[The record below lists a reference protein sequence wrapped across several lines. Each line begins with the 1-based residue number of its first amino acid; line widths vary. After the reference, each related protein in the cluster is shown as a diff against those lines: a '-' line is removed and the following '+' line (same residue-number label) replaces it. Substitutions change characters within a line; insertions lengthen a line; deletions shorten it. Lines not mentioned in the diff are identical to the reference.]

1 MLMLAAPLRRTL
13 SLKDSAPMMHSP
25 RTPLLLAFGLVLSA
39 CSSPAE
45 GDGDL
50 PPFTFAPPTGNAGG
64 AGGVAGPPGGNGA
77 GAGNGGVVPAGQA
90 GNTGLGGNQNTPAPG
105 AGAGGSGSPAAGGAP
120 AAAAGSAGSGMVA
133 AGGAGMEP
141 PPEPGAG
148 ACGGA
153 TLFCE
158 DFDTLA
164 LGPLQGVVNGLR
176 PESTVSIVAEAGRGQ
191 VLQVQ
196 AGPTYAN
203 KAGVFLDDFAT
214 PDNNYFGR
222 MFVRVAQ
229 FPGADADH
237 WVIVEANGDGSAEN
251 TRPVGGQF
259 QRWAPGADGPSAG
272 DWTDWQQSNAATVA
286 GVWTCVEWQMNGA
299 GGGNDILLWVDG
311 LEVRPTDRGNFS
323 FPVIDRLW
331 FGWVVYQNGAP
342 AQYDV
347 RLDDIVLST
356 ERVGCE

>member
-1 MLMLAAPLRRTL
+1 MMQ
-13 SLKDSAPMMHSP
+13 SLQ
-25 RTPLLLAFGLVLSA
+25 TPLLLAFGLALSA
-39 CSSPAE
+39 CSSPAD
-45 GDGDL
+45 GDGDT
-50 PPFTFAPPTGNAGG
+50 PPFTGFVPPTGNAGG
-64 AGGVAGPPGGNGA
+64 TGGAAGQPSLPGGNTA
-77 GAGNGGVVPAGQA
+77 GAGNGGLVPAAQA
-90 GNTGLGGNQNTPAPG
+90 GNTGLGGSPNGPS
-105 AGAGGSGSPAAGGAP
+105 AGAGGNPAAGGAP

-133 AGGAGMEP
+133 AGGTGMEP
-141 PPEPGAG
+141 LPEPGG
-148 ACGGA
+148 SACGGA

-214 PDNNYFGR
+214 PDNNHYGR
-222 MFVRVAQ
+222 MFVRVAE
-229 FPGADADH
+229 FPDADADH
-237 WVIVEANGDGSAEN
+237 WVIVEATGEGSAEN

-286 GVWTCVEWQMNGA
+286 GAWTCVEWQMNGA

-311 LEVRPTDRGNFS
+311 QEVRPTDRGNFS
-323 FPVIDRLW
+323 YPTIDSLW
-331 FGWVVYQNGAP
+331 FGWVVYQNGSP